1 VTALKNFIDELLKK
15 FKKEKAMYITGL
27 SKSKLEKM
35 PDKEWLK
42 NLKDKNVLLYDE
54 VIDVEAHH

>member
-1 VTALKNFIDELLKK
+1 MASTLFFSTSILVVKI
-15 FKKEKAMYITGL
+15 
-27 SKSKLEKM
+27 KSKLEKM